1 MIARLD
7 RYLGGHS
14 HLRGLMAAHGLAGLL
29 QGAALGL
36 LVPFLRAFLSGE
48 RGAAGARH
56 LQRWVGREARHR
68 PAKPFT
74 PVRIRYPPR
83 AIGAAG
89 ARFPDTEEVT
99 GSIPVSPT
107 ICKPRQRR
115 GFFISR

>member
-48 RGAAGARH
+48 RGAAGAGPLRGGGGSHRH
-56 LQRWVGREARHR
+56 GHGV
-68 PAKPFT
+68 
-74 PVRIRYPPR
+74 
-83 AIGAAG
+83 GAAH
-89 ARFPDTEEVT
+89 
-99 GSIPVSPT
+99 
-107 ICKPRQRR
+107 RR
-115 GFFISR
+115 

>member
-48 RGAAGARH
+48 RGA
-56 LQRWVGREARHR
+56 LNQIGRASCRER
-68 PAKPFT
+68 
-74 PVRIRYPPR
+74 V
-83 AIGAAG
+83 
-89 ARFPDTEEVT
+89 
-99 GSIPVSPT
+99 
-107 ICKPRQRR
+107 
-115 GFFISR
+115 